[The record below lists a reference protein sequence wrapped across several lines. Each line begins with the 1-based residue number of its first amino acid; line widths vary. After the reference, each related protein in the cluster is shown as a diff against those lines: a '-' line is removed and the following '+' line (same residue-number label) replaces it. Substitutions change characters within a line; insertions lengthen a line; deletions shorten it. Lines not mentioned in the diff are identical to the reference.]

1 MADSITTISNIVEN
15 SVPKITIQRIVLETG
30 ATENRTI
37 RDPHIITPNQFKS
50 SYSTGQDEYNQQML
64 KIN

>member
-30 ATENRTI
+30 PTDA
-37 RDPHIITPNQFKS
+37 
-50 SYSTGQDEYNQQML
+50 
-64 KIN
+64 